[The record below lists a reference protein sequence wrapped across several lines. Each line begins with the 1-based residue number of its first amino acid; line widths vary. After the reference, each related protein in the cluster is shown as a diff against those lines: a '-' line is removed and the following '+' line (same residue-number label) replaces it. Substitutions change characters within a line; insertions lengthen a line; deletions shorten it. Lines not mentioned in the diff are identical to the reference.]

1 MGIKVLKG
9 GLLST
14 IQDTG
19 RFGYR
24 KEGIIL
30 CGAMDTLALRTGN
43 LLVGNSEDEAGI
55 ECTLLGPRILFES
68 DQLIALSGADLS
80 AAIDDIPLKMWRP
93 VLVRKG
99 SVLSFGASVTGCRSY
114 LTVAGGFAVPKV
126 LGSRSTYLRAG
137 FGGWKGRA
145 LQAGDYIP
153 FRERYQET
161 LHNFNWSCD
170 LSNFYPDL
178 NDHVIRVIKGPE
190 HELFSAN
197 SLQAFFG
204 QEFQLSNES
213 DRMGYRLKGAALN
226 LETPQEMIS
235 SAVTFGTVQVTSN
248 GDSIVLMADHQTT
261 GGYPRIAQVA
271 TADFSKL
278 AQLQTGQKIRFEFIT
293 LAQAHA
299 ALLHQERQFKQLQQ
313 TLTFKYNHDIR

>member
-1 MGIKVLKG
+1 MGINVLKG

-24 KEGIIL
+24 KDGIIL
-30 CGAMDTLALRTGN
+30 SGAMDTLALRTGN
-43 LLVGNSEDEAGI
+43 MIVGNDEHEAGI
-55 ECTLLGPRILFES
+55 ECTLIGPGILFES

-80 AAIDDIPLKMWRP
+80 ATIDNIPLKMWRP

-99 SVLSFGASVTGCRSY
+99 SVLGFGAAVAGCRSY
-114 LTVAGGFAVPKV
+114 LTVSGGFAVAKI

-137 FGGWKGRA
+137 FGGLKGRA

-161 LHNFNWSCD
+161 LHDFNWSCD
-170 LSNFYPDL
+170 LSAFYPDL
-178 NDHVIRVIKGPE
+178 NDRVIRVIKGPE
-190 HELFSAN
+190 HELFSAG
-197 SLQAFFG
+197 SRQAFFE

-213 DRMGYRLKGAALN
+213 DRMGYRLKGPVLA

-235 SAVTFGTVQVTSN
+235 SAVTFGTVQVTGK
-248 GDSIVLMADHQTT
+248 GDAIVLMADHQTT
-261 GGYPRIAQVA
+261 GGYPRIVQVI

-278 AQLQTGQKIRFEFIT
+278 AQLQSGQKIRFELVT
-293 LAQAHA
+293 LAQAQA
-299 ALLHQERQFKQLQQ
+299 ALLHQEQQIKQLQQ
-313 TLTFKYNHDIR
+313 TLTFKYNNDI